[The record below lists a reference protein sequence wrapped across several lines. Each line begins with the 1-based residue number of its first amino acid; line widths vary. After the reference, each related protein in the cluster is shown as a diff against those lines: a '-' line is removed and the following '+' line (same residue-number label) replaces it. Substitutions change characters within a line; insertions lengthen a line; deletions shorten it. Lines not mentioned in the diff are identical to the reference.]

1 MEAADNIPAAFI
13 TRHTCCPTALSS
25 PVAGFVEL
33 IKPGGSSMCANS
45 CGSAAPGR
53 AGAPSGSVPASQS
66 RLRAPPRHTHRRRYA
81 THLPPSSRRLVSP
94 VIQPASD
101 ALGQPPPLPCPVPTP
116 SAARADKAARR
127 GTNQARAAGPL
138 LRAATAAPRR
148 RIRTARSSPRPP
160 PLRAR
165 RAPAPRRHRCSP
177 PPDPLRPPLAGPLR
191 SARGLRLA
199 AVAGLERGTEERVER
214 ERCRRGGRES
224 GGRVAAG
231 T

>member
-1 MEAADNIPAAFI
+1 MPRCNGSMEAADNIPAAFI

-101 ALGQPPPLPCPVPTP
+101 AFGLGQPPLPLSCPGGPPPRHPRHVRTRRHEGGQAGGCR
-116 SAARADKAARR
+116 AAPRA
-127 GTNQARAAGPL
+127 NQASRREPPGQL
-138 LRAATAAPRR
+138 LRAHDA
-148 RIRTARSSPRPP
+148 PP
-160 PLRAR
+160 PTGQGDSSAR
-165 RAPAPRRHRCSP
+165 RNRQS
-177 PPDPLRPPLAGPLR
+177 
-191 SARGLRLA
+191 
-199 AVAGLERGTEERVER
+199 T
-214 ERCRRGGRES
+214 
-224 GGRVAAG
+224 
-231 T
+231 